1 MSVRLESFQYL
12 PRGTDGWGSRILHF
26 GDMFTAVQGPN
37 GSGKTPIMK
46 GVIQGL
52 GHEVD
57 LPPDVLKRCQ
67 FAETKLLIDGRPVTL
82 TRRLES
88 DFEISVTDGQ
98 ETRPITSQA
107 EYAQWFVGL
116 FNAEERQLTTKQNQ
130 PTALYAT
137 VLLPALWVD
146 QDQGW
151 TTDYWTPPNRNFIQD
166 QRQEVIRFLLGLPA
180 RHPFRQ
186 RSEFDAAK
194 DDLEKIEK
202 TIELQRFVVDRL
214 RTNEKL
220 GENEEPRLA
229 ARREQLRRDLD
240 ANSEVIEAI
249 RSATAFFD
257 REIASLETQRIELV
271 ERYNLLTSR
280 RGQLSLV
287 LAELDGEEDILTANV
302 QATDLLRQ
310 FCGREECQMFATSE
324 RSFGRSLLFLKDQI
338 KDLKIS
344 DRDLGRD
351 AESLAQQIASL
362 DDALSTKRSQRQ
374 ETVASSPQA
383 GVVGK
388 LAALTK
394 EFVDVEL
401 RLAKV
406 QQYDAEQKKFD
417 RLLDRR
423 EQAAAAVTQFRPSR
437 GKSASPIDD
446 ARQMLGDAMQRW
458 LVTLGTENTKSA
470 SFDEDFVLH
479 VDGARFA
486 TTTHQSGS
494 TRTRIV
500 LAFHATLLEVALARG
515 GNHPGWLLFDAPKQ
529 HELSQKDFDAY
540 TDNLTV
546 LAAKYPQRV
555 QVVFSVADLKTQIQS
570 GDEVWL
576 PRFTTAEGKPRFLGP
591 PDQEPSNHPIVVT

>member
-12 PRGTDGWGSRILHF
+12 PRGADGWGSRLLHF
-26 GDMFTAVQGPN
+26 GNLFTAVQGRN

-46 GVIQGL
+46 GVMQGL
-52 GHEVD
+52 GHEVE
-57 LPPDVLKRCQ
+57 LPPDILKRCQ
-67 FAETKLLIDGRPVTL
+67 FAETKLMVDGRPVTL
-82 TRRLES
+82 TRRLEPE
-88 DFEISVTDGQ
+88 FEITFTDDE
-98 ETRPITSQA
+98 ETRTFTSEA

-116 FNAEERQLTTKQNQ
+116 FNAEERLLTTRQNQ
-130 PTALYAT
+130 SSPMYAT
-137 VLLPALWVD
+137 VLLPSLWVD
-146 QDQGW
+146 QDHGW
-151 TTDYWTPPNRNFIQD
+151 TTDYWTPTNRNFIQD

-194 DDLEKIEK
+194 DDLAKIEK
-202 TIELQRFVVDRL
+202 NIELQRFVVERL
-214 RTNEKL
+214 RTNGNL
-220 GENEEPRLA
+220 GDTEEPRLI
-229 ARREQLRRDLD
+229 ARRDQLRQDLD
-240 ANSEVIEAI
+240 ANGEVIEAI

-257 REIASLETQRIELV
+257 REIAALETQRDELL
-271 ERYNLLTSR
+271 ERYKALTAR

-338 KDLKIS
+338 KDLKTS

-351 AESLAQQIASL
+351 AESLAKQIGEL
-362 DDALSTKRSQRQ
+362 DDALSVKRRQRQ
-374 ETVASSPQA
+374 EAVASSPQA
-383 GVVGK
+383 ELVGK
-388 LAALTK
+388 LAVLTK

-406 QQYDAEQKKFD
+406 QQYATEQKKFD

-423 EQAAAAVTQFRPSR
+423 EQAAAAVAQSRPGR
-437 GKSASPIDD
+437 GKNASPIDD
-446 ARQMLGDAMQRW
+446 ARQVLADAMQRW
-458 LVTLGTENTKSA
+458 LATLGTENTKSA
-470 SFDEDFVLH
+470 SFDEDFVLY
-479 VDGARFA
+479 VDGAKFA
-486 TTTHQSGS
+486 ATTHQSGS

-529 HELSQKDFDAY
+529 HELSQTDFDAY
-540 TDNLTV
+540 TDNVAV

-555 QVVFSVADLKTQIQS
+555 QMVFSVADLKTQIQA

-576 PRFTTAEGKPRFLGP
+576 PRFTTADGKPRFLGP
-591 PDQEPSNHPIVVT
+591 PEQQPSNDPIVIT

>member
-12 PRGTDGWGSRILHF
+12 PRGADGWGSRLLHF

-57 LPPDVLKRCQ
+57 LPPDVLKHCQ
-67 FAETKLLIDGRPVTL
+67 FAETKLMVDGRPVTL

-88 DFEISVTDGQ
+88 DFEISVTEDQ
-98 ETRPITSQA
+98 ETRIITSQA
-107 EYAQWFVGL
+107 EYARWFVGL
-116 FNAEERQLTTKQNQ
+116 FNAEERLLTTKQNQ
-130 PTALYAT
+130 STGLYAT

-146 QDQGW
+146 QDHGW
-151 TTDYWTPPNRNFIQD
+151 TTDYWTPANRNFIQD

-202 TIELQRFVVDRL
+202 TIELQRFVVERL
-214 RTNEKL
+214 RTNENL
-220 GENEEPRLA
+220 GDNEEPRLT
-229 ARREQLRRDLD
+229 ARQEQLGRDLD

-249 RSATAFFD
+249 RSTTAFFD
-257 REIASLETQRIELV
+257 REIAAQERQRNELV
-271 ERYNLLTSR
+271 ERYNLLTAR

-338 KDLKIS
+338 KDLKTS

-351 AESLAQQIASL
+351 AESLAQQISAL
-362 DDALSTKRSQRQ
+362 DDELSAKRRQRQ
-374 ETVASSPQA
+374 EAVASSPQA
-383 GVVGK
+383 QVIGK
-388 LAALTK
+388 LAVLTK
-394 EFVDVEL
+394 EIVEVEL
-401 RLAKV
+401 RLARV
-406 QQYDAEQKKFD
+406 QQYDVEQKKFD

-423 EQAAAAVTQFRPSR
+423 EQAAAAVVEFRPGR

-458 LVTLGTENTKSA
+458 LVTLGTENTRSA

-479 VDGARFA
+479 VDGAKFA

-500 LAFHATLLEVALARG
+500 LAFHAALLEVALARG

-529 HELSQKDFDAY
+529 HELSQSDFDAY

-546 LAAKYPQRV
+546 LAAKYPQRI
-555 QVVFSVADLKTQIQS
+555 QMVFSVADLKTQIQA

-576 PRFTTAEGKPRFLGP
+576 PRFATAEGKLRFLGP
-591 PDQEPSNHPIVVT
+591 PDQKPSNDPIVIT